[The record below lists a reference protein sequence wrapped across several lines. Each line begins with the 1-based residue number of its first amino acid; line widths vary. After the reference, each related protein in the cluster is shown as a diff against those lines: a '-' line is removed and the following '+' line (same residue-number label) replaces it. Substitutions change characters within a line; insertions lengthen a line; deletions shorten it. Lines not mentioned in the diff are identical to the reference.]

1 MSLIEVKGLTKS
13 YGDVHAVRG
22 LDLTIE
28 QGEIFSI
35 LGPNGAGKTTTVE
48 ILEGFRNRDSG
59 SISVLG
65 FDPSTKGQQSRE
77 WRNRIGIVLQTSAD
91 AGDLTVFETINHF
104 SGYYSN
110 PRDVEEVIHSVG
122 LQDKRDALI
131 RNLSGGQRRRL
142 DVALGII
149 GNPELLFLDEPTTG
163 FDPEARRAFWSLIKK
178 LRSDGA
184 TILLTTHYLDEAEAL
199 ADRVAVINKGVIVE
213 ISTPAELGGR
223 ATSQATVQWRDG
235 DQIKS
240 EKTDNFRRGGLEIR
254 QFARQRESVVFTLL
268 FPVILLAI
276 FGSVFQD
283 TIAPGVT
290 FSQYFVAGMIASG
303 LVNTGFQALAI
314 TIPMERDVG
323 ALKRLRGTPMPA
335 SSYFIGKTILIFVSM
350 VIQILLLLGF
360 GIAFFGLNMPT
371 DSSKWLTFTWLVLL
385 GSACSTALGIAFSIV
400 PKSGRGASAVV
411 SPIVIILQF
420 FSGVFFVFTQLPGWM
435 QQVAAI
441 FPLKWLT
448 QGMRSVFLPDSFAS
462 QEVAKSWEL
471 QTTFLVLAVWLIIGI
486 FFSVRKFKWDRD

>member
-22 LDLTIE
+22 VDLTIE

-48 ILEGFRNRDSG
+48 ILEGFRFRDSG
-59 SISVLG
+59 SVSVLG
-65 FDPSTKGQQSRE
+65 FDPNTKGHQSRE
-77 WRNRIGIVLQTSAD
+77 WRNRIGIVLQSSSD

-122 LQDKRDALI
+122 LKEKESALI

-149 GNPELLFLDEPTTG
+149 GNPELIFLDEPTTG
-163 FDPEARRAFWSLIKK
+163 FDPEARRAFWSLIKQ
-178 LRSDGA
+178 LRNDGA

-240 EKTDNFRRGGLEIR
+240 EKSDN
-254 QFARQRESVVFTLL
+254 
-268 FPVILLAI
+268 P
-276 FGSVFQD
+276 
-283 TIAPGVT
+283 
-290 FSQYFVAGMIASG
+290 
-303 LVNTGFQALAI
+303 
-314 TIPMERDVG
+314 
-323 ALKRLRGTPMPA
+323 
-335 SSYFIGKTILIFVSM
+335 
-350 VIQILLLLGF
+350 
-360 GIAFFGLNMPT
+360 
-371 DSSKWLTFTWLVLL
+371 
-385 GSACSTALGIAFSIV
+385 TALVASLSSRFNGEVPELIV
-400 PKSGRGASAVV
+400 TRPSLEDIYLEMIG
-411 SPIVIILQF
+411 
-420 FSGVFFVFTQLPGWM
+420 GVH
-435 QQVAAI
+435 
-441 FPLKWLT
+441 
-448 QGMRSVFLPDSFAS
+448 
-462 QEVAKSWEL
+462 E
-471 QTTFLVLAVWLIIGI
+471 
-486 FFSVRKFKWDRD
+486 